1 MSTWLK
7 KVYNAEGVTE
17 YPVGPNL
24 KYLTDKFG
32 GSGAV
37 VLCIDVS
44 GSMVGTNLSEA
55 KKGGRGFINDAA
67 GGGYQVGLI
76 LWSTQIAAAIA
87 PTADTAVVQ
96 RKLDAA
102 QVVAGTKLAPALEL
116 ARSMLMA
123 VDVSDRV
130 CVVFTDGSL
139 QDQREAERAAALLKA
154 DGIRILTIGLGSAAA
169 RGLSSIASEGQPPT
183 TASST
188 VSLASDMQQMA
199 TGLVARKKRK

>member
-17 YPVGPNL
+17 YPTGPNL
-24 KYLTDKFG
+24 AHLKEKFG

-44 GSMVGTNLSEA
+44 GSMVGPNLAEA
-55 KKGGRGFINDAA
+55 KKGGTGFINDAA

-76 LWSTQIAAAIA
+76 LWSTEIAASIA
-87 PTADTAVVQ
+87 PTSDTAVVQ

-102 QVVAGTKLAPALEL
+102 RVVAGTKLAPALEL

-123 VDVSDRV
+123 VEVTDRV

-139 QDQREAERAAALLKA
+139 HDQREAERAAARLKA

-169 RGLSSIASEGQPPT
+169 RGLNAIASEGPPT

-188 VSLASDMQQMA
+188 ESLASDMQQLA
-199 TGLVARKKRK
+199 TGLVSRKKRK

>member
-24 KYLTDKFG
+24 QYLKDKFG

-44 GSMVGTNLSEA
+44 GSMVGKNLNEA
-55 KKGGRGFINDAA
+55 KKGGRGFIDDAA

-76 LWSTQIAAAIA
+76 LWSTQIAASIA
-87 PTADTAVVQ
+87 PTADTAVA
-96 RKLDAA
+96 RRTLDAA

-123 VDVSDRV
+123 LEVSDRV

-154 DGIRILTIGLGSAAA
+154 DGIRILTIGLGRTAA
-169 RGLSSIASEGQPPT
+169 RGLSSIASEGQPTT
-183 TASST
+183 TAAST
-188 VSLASDMQQMA
+188 ASLAGDMQQMA